1 MIQKGR
7 RRKGR
12 ERDRRRDKL
21 GDNQIHV
28 QIDKHRKKADRQER
42 GFTKS
47 FSYYLAQKYINFFIK
62 QGHRHKSCALFKQ
75 NVEILKNFQKLSKP
89 LINSQKLSKI
99 FKNSQEL
106 WKTLKNSQKISNL
119 LTLKNSQKLL
129 KPLKNSQELS
139 NTLKNSEKN
148 SQKLLK
154 LLKTLK
160 H

>member
-89 LINSQKLSKI
+89 LKA
-99 FKNSQEL
+99 
-106 WKTLKNSQKISNL
+106 LKNSQK
-119 LTLKNSQKLL
+119 TLKVSKTLENSQKL
-129 KPLKNSQELS
+129 
-139 NTLKNSEKN
+139 
-148 SQKLLK
+148 
-154 LLKTLK
+154 
-160 H
+160 